1 MAVVRVEDPKMP
13 SPSPGGFALFE
24 LGFRPFFLVSALLA
38 LLIQPLW
45 LMVWMEW
52 LVLPGY
58 YGAMGWH
65 AHEMLYGYS
74 AAVIAGFLLT
84 AGSNWVGRP
93 MLKGWPLAL
102 LVVLWAV
109 ARLLPFF
116 PFVAGG
122 VIALV
127 DLLFLPVVALIML
140 RPVIKAKQWRNIVF
154 PILVFIMA
162 IGNAMVH
169 AEALGW
175 VAGSAMPGWMAGLY
189 VVLLII
195 ALMGG
200 RVIPFFIERGADG
213 ARVRKWKGVEVISLA
228 TIALLMVSETVA
240 FGSAFSFWLAIVA
253 ALAHGV
259 RWWGWLSRPAFKVP
273 LLWVLIGGYGWFVV
287 GLIML
292 ALSMVSDLPVSL
304 AIHAF
309 TVGAI
314 GVLTLGMMAR
324 VSLGHT
330 GRLLKAHP
338 LMSWSFALINL
349 AVAVRVLLPLSG
361 VVSAEVVIAG
371 ATLLWVAAF
380 AIFVVIYMPI
390 LIRPRV
396 DNRPG

>member
-1 MAVVRVEDPKMP
+1 MAVVRIEDPKVP
-13 SPSPGGFALFE
+13 SPPSGGFALFE
-24 LGFRPFFLVSALLA
+24 LGFRPFFLGSALMA

-45 LMVWMEW
+45 LA
-52 LVLPGY
+52 VLMGWVALPDY
-58 YGAMGWH
+58 YGEIGWH

-93 MLKGWPLAL
+93 MLKGRPLMW
-102 LVVLWAV
+102 LVVLWCAG
-109 ARLLPFF
+109 RLLPFL
-116 PFVAGG
+116 PFVPDG
-122 VIALV
+122 VVALV
-127 DLLFLPVVALIML
+127 DFLFLPLVAVVML
-140 RPVIKAKQWRNIVF
+140 RPVIQVKQWRNIAF
-154 PILVFIMA
+154 PIFVLIMA
-162 IGNAMVH
+162 TGNGMVH
-169 AEALGW
+169 AEALGLM
-175 VAGSAMPGWMAGLY
+175 AGSAMPGWMLGLY
-189 VVLLII
+189 VILLII

-200 RVIPFFIERGADG
+200 RVIPFFIERGAEG
-213 ARVRKWKGVEVISLA
+213 ARVRKWKGVEVVSLVS
-228 TIALLMVSETVA
+228 IALLMISETVA
-240 FGSAFSFWLAIVA
+240 FASTFSFWIAIVA
-253 ALAHGV
+253 AIANGV
-259 RWWGWLSRPAFKVP
+259 RWLGWLSRPAFKVP

-292 ALSMVSDLPVSL
+292 PLSMVSDLPVSL

-349 AVAVRVLLPLSG
+349 AVAVRVLLPLPALMPLELT
-361 VVSAEVVIAG
+361 VAG
-371 ATLLWVAAF
+371 ASLLWVAAF
-380 AIFVVIYMPI
+380 LVFVVIYTPI